1 MDQMKFNHYKNIADE
16 HLLDFMPSV
25 DERSITVYN
34 AMKYSLEAGGKRLR
48 PVLVLAA
55 CDFCGGDIKDALPYA
70 VAMEYIHTYS
80 LIHDDLPCVD
90 NDELRRGKPTN
101 HVVFGEA
108 MATLAG
114 DGLLNS
120 AFEIMLADMKETEDT
135 TLLKRKLQASNTIG
149 NAAGCLGMIA
159 GQVSDI
165 EAEGKR
171 VSVEML
177 NYINRNKT
185 GAIIK
190 AAVQAGAY
198 IGGADPKLFDDLT
211 EYAKALGLA
220 FQIKDDI
227 LDVTGT
233 VEELGKNVGH
243 DEETNKSTYP
253 AIFGLEESEKRLDEI
268 NRHALSIIEKYPE
281 AGFFRELVGMMA
293 NRRK

>member
-1 MDQMKFNHYKNIADE
+1 MNQMNFNEYKKIAEE
-16 HLLDFMPSV
+16 HLLDYLPPV
-25 DERSITVYN
+25 DERSITIYN

-48 PVLVLAA
+48 PVLVLAT

-70 VAMEYIHTYS
+70 LAMEYIHTYS

-90 NDELRRGKPTN
+90 NDDLRRGKPTN
-101 HVVFGEA
+101 HVMFGEA

-120 AFEIMLADMKETEDT
+120 AFEAMLSDMKNTENTDS
-135 TLLKRKLQASNTIG
+135 LIRKIKAADAIG

-159 GQVSDI
+159 GQVADI
-165 EAEGKR
+165 EAEGKNI
-171 VSVEML
+171 SVEHL
-177 NYINRNKT
+177 DYINKNKT
-185 GAIIK
+185 GAIIR

-198 IGGADPKLFDDLT
+198 LGGADEDLFNDLT
-211 EYAKALGLA
+211 EYAEDLGLA
-220 FQIKDDI
+220 FQIRDDI
-227 LDVTGT
+227 LDITGT

-253 AIFGLEESEKRLDEI
+253 AIFGLEESEKRLEEV
-268 NRHALSIIEKYPE
+268 NNLALKVIEKYDNAE
-281 AGFFRELVGMMA
+281 FYRELVEMMA